1 MTWFWRWTRW
11 HHGRRQRWSQTIR
24 GMATPQM
31 DGGNRSTHGEF
42 PTGLPPKNQSNQSTT
57 RDKYQLLQKKT
68 ERQKVRAWNKVQ
80 FSWVVTLDDRFFLDE
95 LCDPIV
101 KDFQKVESEVSNKSA
116 VSCWKLAIFSA
127 SRLLDH
133 RCCDEYSL
141 HHLFWFKDKD
151 SSNFLNS
158 VYVFLLQLD
167 IYFWTSIT
175 TLHKSLLDLAFA
187 MFSAFFLGQFLL
199 SDSSHRWSGQVSLP
213 PASNCRW
220 HKKNPFPN
228 LTVVVGH

>member
-1 MTWFWRWTRW
+1 MGGDNGEAKRSEEWPRLRWMEGIDQLTVNFPP
-11 HHGRRQRWSQTIR
+11 GYPQKTNQTNQQH
-24 GMATPQM
+24 AT
-31 DGGNRSTHGEF
+31 NINF
-42 PTGLPPKNQSNQSTT
+42 C
-57 RDKYQLLQKKT
+57 KK
-68 ERQKVRAWNKVQ
+68 KPNGKKWRAWKKVQ
-80 FSWVVTLDDRFFLDE
+80 FSWVVTLDDGFFLDE

-101 KDFQKVESEVSNKSA
+101 EDFQKVESEVSNKSA

-167 IYFWTSIT
+167 IYSWTSIT

-199 SDSSHRWSGQVSLP
+199 SDSSHRWSGQVSLHQHP
-213 PASNCRW
+213 TAARIQ
-220 HKKNPFPN
+220 NPFLSQCSGWSGELPP
-228 LTVVVGH
+228 VAISYV